1 MRFEEDGELWRILQ
15 RDTLT
20 LEDVKFLF
28 KHTRN
33 RENDPERIAYAN
45 SLLPEAGD
53 YLRPYEL
60 RALLRAEISET
71 EVAVALAQNR
81 AFFSRLVGLLPSIL
95 GFFERRQNLKGILY
109 CIDECH
115 NDFHA
120 TAASLRRDRQARET
134 KERINVACEATD
146 RAATMLE
153 NAT

>member
-28 KHTRN
+28 KRN

-71 EVAVALAQNR
+71 EVAVALAQNK

-109 CIDECH
+109 C
-115 NDFHA
+115 
-120 TAASLRRDRQARET
+120 SVLYR
-134 KERINVACEATD
+134 
-146 RAATMLE
+146 
-153 NAT
+153 